1 VPTGEAK
8 TIEFVKLSGS
18 GNDFVC
24 IDNRDGRFDALLDSP
39 VRIGDFARAVCSRGM
54 GVGADGVIFACRVE
68 DGIDADIAARFL
80 EADGSEAELC
90 GNGTAVF
97 VRWAVANRW
106 FGPPAHEPPGADPLD
121 AFGDG
126 ATDAEIRVLTQ
137 AGIVRGKPV
146 DGLYIRVC
154 IPLPHDMRL
163 AQELKLNRRLWQYD
177 YVVTGVPHAVAQV
190 ADVHRTDVARW
201 GPAFRHHAT
210 FQPRGVNANFVQVLG
225 EGQLAIR
232 TFEFG
237 VEAETLA
244 CGTGCAASAILS
256 TIRHNWPAAYRNGDE
271 PVLLRTRSGDVLRVY
286 LKLQSD
292 NSVTDLCLDTIVRFA
307 FAGKLHPQLMATAM
321 GGQDK

>member
-1 VPTGEAK
+1 MPLIQGP
-8 TIEFVKLSGS
+8 IEFVKLSGS

-24 IDNRDGRFDALLDSP
+24 IDNRGGRFDPLLETPS
-39 VRIGDFARAVCSRGM
+39 RIGTFARALCSRGM

-68 DGIDADIAARFL
+68 DGVDADIAARFL

-97 VRWAVANRW
+97 VRWAVANQW
-106 FGPPAHEPPGADPLD
+106 FGPPAQEPPGADPLN
-121 AFGDG
+121 AFGNG

-163 AQELKLNRRLWQYD
+163 AQEIKLARRVWQYD

-190 ADVHRTDVARW
+190 SDVDRADVAKW
-201 GPAFRHHAT
+201 GPAFRHNGH

-225 EGQLAIR
+225 EGRLAIR

-244 CGTGCAASAILS
+244 CGTGCAAAAILS
-256 TIRHNWPAAYRNGDE
+256 TIRQNWPAAYRQGDE
-271 PVLLRTRSGDVLRVY
+271 PVLLRTHGGDVLRVY
-286 LKLQSD
+286 FKLQAD
-292 NSVTDLCLDTIVRFA
+292 NSVTDLCLDTIVRYA
-307 FAGKLHPQLMATAM
+307 FGGTLHPQLIESAM
-321 GGQDK
+321 GGE

>member
-1 VPTGEAK
+1 VPTEQP
-8 TIEFVKLSGS
+8 IELVKLSGS

-24 IDNRDGRFDALLDSP
+24 LDNRDGRFDPLLEAP
-39 VRIGDFARAVCSRGM
+39 ARIGTFARSVCSRGM

-97 VRWAVANRW
+97 VRWALANQW
-106 FGPPAHEPPGADPLD
+106 FGPAPHEPAGADPLL
-121 AFGDG
+121 AFGNG
-126 ATDAEIRVLTQ
+126 ATDSEIRVLTQ
-137 AGIVRGKPV
+137 AGIVRGKAV
-146 DGLYIRVC
+146 DVPYIRVC
-154 IPLPHDMRL
+154 IPLPHDVRL
-163 AQELKLNRRLWQYD
+163 AQQIKLDRRLWEYD

-190 ADVHRTDVARW
+190 ADVDRTDVAKW

-210 FQPRGVNANFVQVLG
+210 FQPRGVNANFVQVLDVG
-225 EGQLAIR
+225 RLAIR

-244 CGTGCAASAILS
+244 CGTGCAAAAILS
-256 TIRHNWPAAYRNGDE
+256 TIRNRWPAAFRQGEE
-271 PVLLRTRSGDVLRVY
+271 PVLLRTRGGDVLRVY
-286 LKLQSD
+286 LKLQDD

-307 FAGKLHPQLMATAM
+307 FRGELHPELVKTAM
-321 GGQDK
+321 GG